1 MAVGCFGLFVS
12 FVQNCPNYPSMQL
25 FLVPYSFCVCH
36 CLSCVQ
42 VRRCS
47 IAAKGSGSPSQ
58 SEKDSGSCCCQD
70 AWNSLLLHPGSE
82 TGFSSLVLQATSG
95 SFQSVTYTDSLLCIV
110 LFFFSSSSFFSPCLS
125 QAELVSVVAAKS
137 WLI

>member
-1 MAVGCFGLFVS
+1 M
-12 FVQNCPNYPSMQL
+12 
-25 FLVPYSFCVCH
+25 CH
-36 CLSCVQ
+36 YLSCVQ

-95 SFQSVTYTDSLLCIV
+95 SFQSVTHIDSLLCIV
-110 LFFFSSSSFFSPCLS
+110 LFFFFFFFFFFSPCLS

-137 WLI
+137 WLIQKLVPEINCWQQALGVCGIGHGPRWNV